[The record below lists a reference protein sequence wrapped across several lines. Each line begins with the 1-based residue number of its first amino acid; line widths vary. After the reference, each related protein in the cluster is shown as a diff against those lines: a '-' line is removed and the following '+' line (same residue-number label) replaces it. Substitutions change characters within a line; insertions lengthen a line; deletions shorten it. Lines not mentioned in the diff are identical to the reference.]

1 MIIHR
6 TIFANEYILRCKY
19 SHFCPFVMM
28 NLKIHAHKKPL
39 YIPLHI
45 CFSSFNQGG
54 PGSVR
59 DAVKYAIDI
68 GYRSVDCAHAYL
80 NEKEVGDGIQAKLD
94 DGTIKDKKEIF
105 ITTKLWDTHHNR
117 RHIKE
122 NFQKSLDN
130 LKVNCVQLLVIHWPI
145 SLKDGD
151 DLFPKDK
158 DDQYMFENHD
168 IVDTWKGMEELV
180 DAGMA
185 ENIGLSNFNKSQIE
199 RILQSAQIKPCNL
212 QNFVCFVCRL
222 KYIHPYFSNFKL
234 VDFCLS
240 KGITVTAYAPL
251 ANPDSPLRTG
261 KEPSIFDE
269 PVLKDIAQKKSKTIA
284 QVVLRFIIQRN
295 IIVIPKSVTPSR
307 IKENFDVFSFSLSPD
322 EMEQIWTLDKHPR
335 IFIEK
340 WASGHPEYPF
350 HAEF

>member
-1 MIIHR
+1 MSSGIAE
-6 TIFANEYILRCKY
+6 FAVLQNGTKY
-19 SHFCPFVMM
+19 PVIGLGTHNVT
-28 NLKIHAHKKPL
+28 
-39 YIPLHI
+39 
-45 CFSSFNQGG
+45 GG

-68 GYRSVDCAHAYL
+68 GYRSVDCAYAYL

-122 NFQKSLDN
+122 NFKKSLNN
-130 LKVNCVQLLVIHWPI
+130 LKVDCVQLLLIHWPI

-158 DDQYMFENHD
+158 NDQFMFENHD
-168 IVDTWKGMEELV
+168 LVDTWKGMEELV

-185 ENIGLSNFNKSQIE
+185 DNIGLSNFNKSQIE
-199 RILQSAQIKPCNL
+199 RILQNARIKPCNL
-212 QNFVCFVCRL
+212 
-222 KYIHPYFSNFKL
+222 
-234 VDFCLS
+234 
-240 KGITVTAYAPL
+240 
-251 ANPDSPLRTG
+251 
-261 KEPSIFDE
+261 
-269 PVLKDIAQKKSKTIA
+269 

-307 IKENFDVFSFSLSPD
+307 IKENFDVFTFSLSPD

-340 WASGHPEYPF
+340 WASGHQEYPF

>member
-1 MIIHR
+1 MQVEQKMSVDIAQ
-6 TIFANEYILRCKY
+6 FAVLPNGTNYPVIGLGT
-19 SHFCPFVMM
+19 HNVT
-28 NLKIHAHKKPL
+28 
-39 YIPLHI
+39 
-45 CFSSFNQGG
+45 GG

-105 ITTKLWDTHHNR
+105 ITTK
-117 RHIKE
+117 
-122 NFQKSLDN
+122 
-130 LKVNCVQLLVIHWPI
+130 
-145 SLKDGD
+145 DGD

-158 DDQYMFENHD
+158 NDQFMFENHD

-185 ENIGLSNFNKSQIE
+185 ENIGLSNFNKTQIE
-199 RILQSAQIKPCNL
+199 RILHSARIKPCNL
-212 QNFVCFVCRL
+212 QVE
-222 KYIHPYFSNFKL
+222 IHPYFSNRKL

-269 PVLKDIAQKKSKTIA
+269 PVLKDIAQKKGKTIA
-284 QVVLRFIIQRN
+284 QVVLRFILQRN

-307 IKENFDVFSFSLSPD
+307 IKDNFDVFRFSLSPD
-322 EMEQIWTLDKHPR
+322 EMEQIWTLDKYPR

-340 WASGHPEYPF
+340 WASGHQEYPF

>member
-1 MIIHR
+1 MSSDIAE
-6 TIFANEYILRCKY
+6 FAVLPNGTKY
-19 SHFCPFVMM
+19 PVIGLGTHNVT
-28 NLKIHAHKKPL
+28 
-39 YIPLHI
+39 
-45 CFSSFNQGG
+45 GG

-68 GYRSVDCAHAYL
+68 GYRSVDCAYAYE

-105 ITTKLWDTHHNR
+105 ITTKLWDTHHNP

-130 LKVNCVQLLVIHWPI
+130 LKVNCVQLLVIHWPV

-158 DDQYMFENHD
+158 NDQIMFANHD

-185 ENIGLSNFNKSQIE
+185 ENIG
-199 RILQSAQIKPCNL
+199 IKPCNL
-212 QNFVCFVCRL
+212 QVE
-222 KYIHPYFSNFKL
+222 IHPYFSNRKL

-269 PVLKDIAQKKSKTIA
+269 PVLKDIAQNKDKTIA
-284 QVVLRFIIQRN
+284 QVVLRFILQRN

-307 IKENFDVFSFSLSPD
+307 IKENFNVFSFSLSPD
-322 EMEQIWTLDKHPR
+322 EMEQIWALDKYPR
-335 IFIEK
+335 IWIEK
-340 WASGHPEYPF
+340 W
-350 HAEF
+350 

>member
-1 MIIHR
+1 MSSDIAE
-6 TIFANEYILRCKY
+6 FAVLPNGTKY
-19 SHFCPFVMM
+19 PVIGLGTHNVT
-28 NLKIHAHKKPL
+28 
-39 YIPLHI
+39 
-45 CFSSFNQGG
+45 GG

-59 DAVKYAIDI
+59 KAVKYAIDI
-68 GYRSVDCAHAYL
+68 GYRSVDCAYAYE

-94 DGTIKDKKEIF
+94 DGTIKDKKEMF
-105 ITTKLWDTHHNR
+105 ITTKLWNTHHNP

-158 DDQYMFENHD
+158 NDQIMFANHD
-168 IVDTWKGMEELV
+168 IIDTWKGMEELV

-185 ENIGLSNFNKSQIE
+185 ENIGLSNFNKSQVE
-199 RILQSAQIKPCNL
+199 RILQSARIKPCNL
-212 QNFVCFVCRL
+212 QVE
-222 KYIHPYFSNFKL
+222 IHPYFSNRKL
-234 VDFCLS
+234 ANFCLS

-251 ANPDSPLRTG
+251 ANPDSPLWLPINQLSKPRLKLKDCRSLTFISLYYNRRKG

-269 PVLKDIAQKKSKTIA
+269 PVLKDIAQKKGKTIP
-284 QVVLRFIIQRN
+284 QVVLRFILQRN

-322 EMEQIWTLDKHPR
+322 EMEQIWALDKYPR
-335 IFIEK
+335 IWIEK
-340 WASGHPEYPF
+340 WASEHKEYPF
-350 HAEF
+350 HEDF

>member
-1 MIIHR
+1 MQVEQKMSVDIAQ
-6 TIFANEYILRCKY
+6 FAVLPNGTNYPVIGLGT
-19 SHFCPFVMM
+19 HNVT
-28 NLKIHAHKKPL
+28 
-39 YIPLHI
+39 
-45 CFSSFNQGG
+45 GG

-117 RHIKE
+117 QHIKE

-130 LKVNCVQLLVIHWPI
+130 LKVNSVQLLIIHWPI

-158 DDQYMFENHD
+158 NDQFMFENHD

-185 ENIGLSNFNKSQIE
+185 ENIGLSNFNKTQIE
-199 RILQSAQIKPCNL
+199 RILHSARIKPCNL
-212 QNFVCFVCRL
+212 QVE
-222 KYIHPYFSNFKL
+222 IHPYFSNRKL

-269 PVLKDIAQKKSKTIA
+269 PVLKDIAQKKGKTIA
-284 QVVLRFIIQRN
+284 QVVLRFILQRN

-307 IKENFDVFSFSLSPD
+307 IKDNFDVFRFSLSPD
-322 EMEQIWTLDKHPR
+322 EMEQIWTLDKYPR

-340 WASGHPEYPF
+340 WASGHQEYPF